1 MAQQLQKS
9 KTQPTV
15 YTLLIVAAAIAIGA
29 ALAMTYM
36 DLTEAYGFAPGDF
49 IKPLSEAVGSAAK

>member
-15 YTLLIVAAAIAIGA
+15 YTLLIVAAVIAIGA
-29 ALAMTYM
+29 ALVMTYM
-36 DLTEAYGFAPGDF
+36 DLREAYGFVPEDF
-49 IKPLSEAVGSAAK
+49 IKPLSEAVGSAK